1 MNVLIKYSLHVTM
14 QMDGSIVSG
23 IQLKV
28 TLARRQPVINP
39 INDATSSAVWT
50 TLGMLNKK

>member
-1 MNVLIKYSLHVTM
+1 
-14 QMDGSIVSG
+14 MDGSIVSG

-50 TLGMLNKK
+50 TLGRPIFTKIEKGCMITVVLEV